1 MTETQK
7 SILDKLHDEDMRV
20 SELAEELHIIPNLL
34 RKRLNQMEKNGWV
47 KKEGNYYKVAID
59 YAPKF
64 DWSFKE
70 LLKVW
75 K

>member
-7 SILDKLHDEDMRV
+7 AILDKLNDGDMRV
-20 SELAEELHIIPNLL
+20 TELAEELHIPHPIL
-34 RKRLNQMEKNGWV
+34 RKRLAQMETNGWV
-47 KKEGNYYKVAID
+47 KKEGSYYTLCFD
-59 YAPKF
+59 YAPKLN
-64 DWSFKE
+64 WSFKE